1 MHYLLPL
8 QTRTLSSELSSLP
21 GSSIVTL
28 GGTARGF
35 AEMPGHRVEK
45 GDHKPERCQ
54 TGGLNSGYIP
64 YIYTPYSGYQKLLVC
79 TVTVKVR
86 QNSLFDRATNG

>member
-1 MHYLLPL
+1 MHHLLPL

-45 GDHKPERCQ
+45 GDHKPECCQ

-64 YIYTPYSGYQKLLVC
+64 YIYTILRIPKTSGLHCNCQSETEQPV
-79 TVTVKVR
+79 
-86 QNSLFDRATNG
+86 